1 MLVNKKRGTGI
12 VGYSVLIQCL
22 AAWRTVTARSNL
34 VFWIIAGWRLPRDTQ
49 KWSWGGNQRRNGV
62 RLRCR

>member
-34 VFWIIAGWRLPRDTQ
+34 VFWIIAG
-49 KWSWGGNQRRNGV
+49 
-62 RLRCR
+62 